1 MTTDYIKDYIVNN
14 LGCDVRHDL
23 DTLLEAV
30 EETSDAFDVDQ
41 EGLLKFMLAN
51 EPMTGTHSYGF
62 HTCIT
67 AGLSV
72 NTSNLFTN
80 HELNTRINQRTQCG
94 HQVCR
99 ERYYI
104 SETNNR
110 INAIQ
115 ARHGYETIH
124 RTDRT

>member
-51 EPMTGTHSYGF
+51 EPMVGTHSYGF
-62 HTCIT
+62 HTAYGRAIT
-67 AGLSV
+67 EHFSFIYG
-72 NTSNLFTN
+72 
-80 HELNTRINQRTQCG
+80 TQ
-94 HQVCR
+94 
-99 ERYYI
+99 
-104 SETNNR
+104 
-110 INAIQ
+110 
-115 ARHGYETIH
+115 
-124 RTDRT
+124 

>member
-62 HTCIT
+62 QT
-67 AGLSV
+67 AYG
-72 NTSNLFTN
+72 
-80 HELNTRINQRTQCG
+80 RA
-94 HQVCR
+94 
-99 ERYYI
+99 I
-104 SETNNR
+104 SEHFSFIYGT
-110 INAIQ
+110 Q
-115 ARHGYETIH
+115 
-124 RTDRT
+124 